1 MDFVGS
7 YVGMFVYLANKYGV
21 LTWERIWSVV
31 SDWTIYVDLIREVSV
46 ANVVVTDLMLNILY
60 PDGVFYESPLAE
72 EPRDD
77 GVAIN

>member
-1 MDFVGS
+1 
-7 YVGMFVYLANKYGV
+7 
-21 LTWERIWSVV
+21 
-31 SDWTIYVDLIREVSV
+31 VDLIREVSV